1 MKKEN
6 QKIKNKIQL
15 IIGLILIISGL
26 ILYLMP
32 YIKTE
37 QNKKIEN
44 SKIKEY
50 IKGININNNEVE
62 EQTSINNEVKTNK
75 DINYFMIL
83 EIPKIN
89 LKKGLY
95 SINSK
100 YNKVDYGIEVL
111 KESEMPN
118 KEGSNL
124 ILASHSGN
132 SRIAYFKH
140 LNRLIIGD
148 KVYIYY
154 DGIKYEYK
162 ISDFYQKEKD
172 GTISIDSSKDTRIIL
187 ITCVDNEKQLIYTGI
202 LNNKENY

>member
-26 ILYLMP
+26 IIYLMP

-50 IKGININNNEVE
+50 IKRVNINNNKVE

-95 SINSK
+95 NINSK

-118 KEGSNL
+118 KESSNL

-140 LNRLIIGD
+140 LNKLKIGD

-162 ISDFYQKEKD
+162 ISNFYQKEKD
-172 GTISIDSSKDTRIIL
+172 RTISIDSSKYTRIIL
-187 ITCVDNEKQLIYTGI
+187 ITCVDNEEQLIYTGI